1 MLFNFVRFLI
11 YIYLYSLC
19 YQQLNNVSA
28 LNNNKYKNV
37 FFFESPNVLINKR
50 RNYKRKIYSHEEQ
63 KLGYDFIN
71 IEKKWQT
78 IWNSKSLLD
87 RDFEKYNKINLER
100 KQKKEKKYKN
110 VDKKYEN
117 VDKKYKGVDNQN
129 DVINNSNIDV
139 NELINDGNH
148 NSDNPYNYNHNYNHN
163 YNRKKFYILDMF
175 PYPSSEG
182 LHVGHILCFT
192 ITDII
197 SKFKRMNNYCVFHP
211 IGWDSFGLPCD
222 RLSMKKKIDPRE
234 IINKNINNFKNQ
246 LIKLGFLFNW
256 KCEINTCDQNYY
268 KWTQWIIIQLFLNNL
283 SYKKSSYVN
292 WSNELRC
299 VISNDELR
307 NELNLQSLQIQKIK
321 LLQWYLK
328 ITNYANRLIKDL
340 NLINWP
346 IKIKNMQI
354 NWIGKK
360 TGILLK
366 ARIIS
371 LHKILTNNNLNYIL
385 KNKKCY
391 HKHMINIFYNNIF
404 NHPFF
409 ILINYILSIFTFNNY
424 INYLNEQTN
433 EKQNSHIKQLNNQ
446 MEIFNFI
453 NKYKFFFSYDH
464 NDLFLFFSFFFNYY
478 DHTKNIDK
486 IKEQK
491 LNLPNDNFQN
501 ENFQNDNFQ
510 NEQFEVDYNI
520 LNNNNSSFFFDT
532 KWIYFNG
539 QNHNDMIIQMLLNNK
554 ESYYNANYFL
564 YNFKDNIKSN
574 DFINDH
580 NNENVLSEK
589 NCYVNI
595 FLNKNEFIC
604 QNDKLIISV
613 NHPNIRNIVNHN
625 PFLLKF
631 IDKMILEKDTVRLKN
646 EELYFTG
653 SVIYSPIINKIIPIY
668 VSAYILDN
676 NKNFLFLKKDMINY
690 SKDQN
695 TNTNTSS
702 IYKLLK
708 DSNYSKKKNIYN
720 LKDWLF
726 SRQRYWGEPFP
737 FLYKI
742 KDKKGTYMD
751 NTKKDQHTDHNNNND
766 DHMLSHSK
774 DINNDSNYDHQNNDK
789 KIKIKKV
796 INSPNNNIYIDDLP
810 LKLPKFNKKIYEI
823 NHNNEQ
829 NVNKVSSVLSR
840 FKKWIITKK
849 YNMLYKRES
858 DIMPQWAGSSWY
870 FLRYIDSKNEKEIF
884 NKNKINSW
892 LPVDLYV
899 GGSEHAV
906 LHLLYSRFF
915 HKFLYDLKLT
925 KHKEPFQKLF
935 NQGLLLNTTS
945 FYLYTTLDNK
955 LVSFEHINEKKINTN
970 TTNYLNVPRNNYLME
985 QNKKKEN
992 INEAYSQN
1000 DCETNNL
1007 LTGQVLPEQ
1016 KLACSGNQNG
1026 NIAENNDNRINDKN
1040 ISPNGSLLN
1049 KDIIKNKM
1057 NDFKKEKVKDI
1068 LRKDET
1074 NDDISK
1080 KNELKKDVDE
1090 SELKEKILSKNN
1102 YTIVDNKY
1110 KKFLIDEE
1118 YVKEEKDQKYYLKKF
1133 PSIEVQPNY
1142 EKMSK
1147 SKGNTIN
1154 PLDIVRTYGSDCLR
1168 LHILFLGPVD
1178 QNKKWTTKGIKGT
1191 FKFLNNLYNL
1201 FIQRSDMK
1209 NKKSNKNNNICA
1221 HVVDNMN
1228 DFVCHKDNNE
1238 KCVNKKN
1245 ILSKDD
1251 EYEKEKH
1258 IKLKR
1263 KEKKKLQYIICKN
1276 CKSKNSNKKL
1286 ILNFLKNKYGFTP
1299 NNKYKKVNDY
1309 LNIILKKDSH
1319 VFNKLSDKIKKIKIE
1334 DIENEKKKKV
1344 NYYIEKITNCINDI
1358 KLNTAVSFFMKFYNE
1373 IKTWDII
1380 PLKIFIIFVKLL
1392 YPFCPHI
1399 CEEFWFYYLKRYK
1412 IRKRKK
1418 ICYFCNSNLLYY
1430 GRWPSLFEI
1439 KQNKMVNISI
1449 KMNNKHITFLQK
1461 DISNT
1466 DDITE
1471 EATNLIKHKIENE
1484 MKKGRKI
1491 VNIINIPNK
1500 VINFII
1506 K

>member
-11 YIYLYSLC
+11 YTYLYSLC
-19 YQQLNNVSA
+19 YQNVNNVIA
-28 LNNNKYKNV
+28 LNINKYKNV
-37 FFFESPNVLINKR
+37 FFFKSPSVLINKR
-50 RNYKRKIYSHEEQ
+50 RKNKRKIYSHKEQ
-63 KLGYDFIN
+63 KLEYDFN
-71 IEKKWQT
+71 AIENKWQT
-78 IWNSKSLLD
+78 IWNSKRLLD
-87 RDFEKYNKINLER
+87 KDFEKYNKINLER
-100 KQKKEKKYKN
+100 KQKKENGDVNKKDVYIDKECGDVN
-110 VDKKYEN
+110 KKDVYIDKECEDVDKKDVYIAKECEDVN
-117 VDKKYKGVDNQN
+117 KKDVYIAKECEDVDKKDIYIDQERG
-129 DVINNSNIDV
+129 DV
-139 NELINDGNH
+139 NNTYK
-148 NSDNPYNYNHNYNHN
+148 YNK
-163 YNRKKFYILDMF
+163 KKFYILDMF

-197 SKFKRMNNYCVFHP
+197 SKFKRMNNYYVFHP

-222 RLSMKKKIDPRE
+222 RLSMKKRVDPRE
-234 IINKNINNFKNQ
+234 IINKNICNFKNQ

-256 KCEINTCDQNYY
+256 ESEINTCDKNYY

-283 SYKKSSYVN
+283 SYKKRSYVN

-307 NELNLQSLQIQKIK
+307 NEINLQYLKIEKIK

-328 ITNYANRLIKDL
+328 ITKYANRLIKDL
-340 NLINWP
+340 NIINWP

-371 LHKILTNNNLNYIL
+371 IENFLNNINFDHI
-385 KNKKCY
+385 KNKKSY
-391 HKHMINIFYNNIF
+391 HKNMINVFYNNIF

-409 ILINYILSIFTFNNY
+409 ILINYILSILTFNMNINYLDEESNQKKENNPLIKKLNNKILKFNY
-424 INYLNEQTN
+424 INKY
-433 EKQNSHIKQLNNQ
+433 
-446 MEIFNFI
+446 NFL
-453 NKYKFFFSYDH
+453 FSYDEKEI
-464 NDLFLFFSFFFNYY
+464 FLLSSSFFFFNYY
-478 DHTKNIDK
+478 DNGNIHK
-486 IKEQK
+486 MKKQK
-491 LNLPNDNFQN
+491 FNLPTNHFK
-501 ENFQNDNFQ
+501 
-510 NEQFEVDYNI
+510 NEQIHVNHNI
-520 LNNNNSSFFFDT
+520 SNNNNSSSYLDENC
-532 KWIYFNG
+532 ISFNM
-539 QNHNDMIIQMLLNNK
+539 QNHNDMVINLLLNNMQ
-554 ESYYNANYFL
+554 SYNSNYFL
-564 YNFKDNIKSN
+564 YAFKGRTKSKN
-574 DFINDH
+574 DINDH
-580 NNENVLSEK
+580 NNDNMLNEK
-589 NCYVNI
+589 NSYVKI
-595 FLNKNEFIC
+595 FLNKNQVIT

-613 NHPNIRNIVNHN
+613 NHPNIKNIVNHN

-631 IDKMILEKDTVRLKN
+631 IDKMLLEDDTVRLKN

-653 SVIYSPIINKIIPIY
+653 SVIYCPITNKIIPVY
-668 VSAYILDN
+668 VCAYILDN
-676 NKNFLFLKKDMINY
+676 NKNFLFLEKGIIYSHDKDRSNNI
-690 SKDQN
+690 S
-695 TNTNTSS
+695 
-702 IYKLLK
+702 LLYNLLQ
-708 DSNYSKKKNIYN
+708 DSNYSKKKFIYN

-742 KDKKGTYMD
+742 KDKNGYMD
-751 NTKKDQHTDHNNNND
+751 NTKAKIDDHMDENNNN
-766 DHMLSHSK
+766 
-774 DINNDSNYDHQNNDK
+774 NNNNN

-796 INSPNNNIYIDDLP
+796 INSPNNNIYIDDIP

-823 NHNNEQ
+823 DPNKEQ
-829 NVNKVSSVLSR
+829 KVNKISSVLSR
-840 FKKWIITKK
+840 FKKWMITKK

-870 FLRYIDSKNEKEIF
+870 FLRYIDSKNKNQIF
-884 NKNKINSW
+884 NKKKINLW

-955 LVSFEHINEKKINTN
+955 LVSFNHINEKKINTN
-970 TTNYLNVPRNNYLME
+970 TSDYINRGTCHHIQLN
-985 QNKKKEN
+985 KKEN
-992 INEAYSQN
+992 EKIYKPYCQN
-1000 DCETNNL
+1000 VFETTNL
-1007 LTGQVLPEQ
+1007 LTGQVLPDH
-1016 KLACSGNQNG
+1016 ASFCSGDQNE
-1026 NIAENNDNRINDKN
+1026 NINKELKNGRNENIKECVEERIKDILVLSNSSSLNENTSKNKIND
-1040 ISPNGSLLN
+1040 
-1049 KDIIKNKM
+1049 DM
-1057 NDFKKEKVKDI
+1057 KENVTDI
-1068 LRKDET
+1068 LRKDEKY
-1074 NDDISK
+1074 DDIL
-1080 KNELKKDVDE
+1080 KNKLINEVHVCELN
-1090 SELKEKILSKNN
+1090 EKILSKNN

-1110 KKFLIDEE
+1110 KKFLIKED
-1118 YVKEEKDQKYYLKKF
+1118 YVKEGKDQKYYLKKF

-1154 PLDIVRTYGSDCLR
+1154 PLDIVKTYGSDCLR
-1168 LHILFLGPVD
+1168 LHILFLGPVH

-1201 FIQRSDMK
+1201 FIQRCNM
-1209 NKKSNKNNNICA
+1209 NNTESNKNNVCTN
-1221 HVVDNMN
+1221 VVDNMK
-1228 DFVCHKDNNE
+1228 DMVCHKDNI
-1238 KCVNKKN
+1238 KKYAKS
-1245 ILSKDD
+1245 ILSNDTC
-1251 EYEKEKH
+1251 E
-1258 IKLKR
+1258 
-1263 KEKKKLQYIICKN
+1263 KEKKKKLENREKKLEYIICKN
-1276 CKSKNSNKKL
+1276 CMSKKSNKKL
-1286 ILNFLKNKYGFTP
+1286 ILNFLKNKYGFIP
-1299 NNKYKKVNDY
+1299 NDKYKKVNEY
-1309 LNIILKKDSH
+1309 LNIILKNDSH
-1319 VFNKLSDKIKKIKIE
+1319 VFKKLSDKIKKIKIE

-1373 IKTWDII
+1373 IKKWDNV

-1418 ICYFCNSNLLYY
+1418 LCYFCNSNLLYY
-1430 GRWPSLFEI
+1430 GRWPSLFKI
-1439 KQNKMVNISI
+1439 KQNKVVNISI
-1449 KMNNKHITFLQK
+1449 KLNNKHITFLQK
-1461 DISNT
+1461 DLSSAV
-1466 DDITE
+1466 DLTE

-1484 MKKGRKI
+1484 MKKGKKI